1 MTESRCERIRYFG
14 PKSVNSKI
22 RKKVDKFKKFSCHIQ
37 RSSGERDLDQETV
50 AKEIQSRLA
59 ANDPTA
65 LEMIWS
71 EYASDLLGYLAVLHF
86 SRSDAEDTLQEV
98 FVTIARKRTS
108 VAGARLLKPYL
119 FQLARNVALNRI
131 KRNRR
136 IRSRAECM
144 SDWIVQVEPDP
155 PEEHRIQEL
164 AAGLAGLP
172 EKQRSVLVLKF
183 YRDKT
188 LREIGALLG
197 ISENTAASCFR
208 YGIEKLRRAMTGDQ
222 NERFHGEGS
231 AHHER
236 AR

>member
-1 MTESRCERIRYFG
+1 MDPEAIS
-14 PKSVNSKI
+14 N
-22 RKKVDKFKKFSCHIQ
+22 
-37 RSSGERDLDQETV
+37 
-50 AKEIQSRLA
+50 EIQSRLA
-59 ANDPTA
+59 ANDPAA

-71 EYASDLLGYLAVLHF
+71 EYASDLMGYLSALHC

-98 FVTIARKRTS
+98 FIMVARKRMS
-108 VAGARLLKPYL
+108 VAGARSLKPYL

-136 IRSRAECM
+136 VRDQAEW
-144 SDWIVQVEPDP
+144 SDWLVPAGP
-155 PEEHRIQEL
+155 PSLEDERRTEKLVSEL
-164 AAGLAGLP
+164 AELP

-208 YGIEKLRRAMTGDQ
+208 YGIERLRRVMSRNGW
-222 NERFHGEGS
+222 S
-231 AHHER
+231 K
-236 AR
+236 